1 MKALVKRN
9 SEPGLWLEDVE
20 MPAVGINDVL
30 IKVFR
35 TGICGTDLHIY
46 NWDAWAQETIPV
58 PMVVGHEFVGE
69 VVDVG
74 SNVVDFSAGA
84 GAVFPAGGVAGIGA
98 AASARRK
105 R

>member
-35 TGICGTDLHIY
+35 TGICGTDLHIWQ
-46 NWDAWAQETIPV
+46 WDEWSRAEI
-58 PMVVGHEFVGE
+58 HR
-69 VVDVG
+69 
-74 SNVVDFSAGA
+74 SL
-84 GAVFPAGGVAGIGA
+84 I
-98 AASARRK
+98 ARVLHNK
-105 R
+105 RATPLALVRWHRWRGRT